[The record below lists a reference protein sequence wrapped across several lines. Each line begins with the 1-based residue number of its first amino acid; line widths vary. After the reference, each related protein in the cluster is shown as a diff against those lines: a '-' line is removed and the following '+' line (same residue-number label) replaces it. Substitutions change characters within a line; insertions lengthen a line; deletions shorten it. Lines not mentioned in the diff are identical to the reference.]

1 VLEVGLLSLLSFGSC
16 YIKMV
21 TRCDVSLD
29 VLLAGGIPILLCLLY
44 YFIYLFLLLL
54 MVFLL
59 QYLFI

>member
-1 VLEVGLLSLLSFGSC
+1 
-16 YIKMV
+16 MV
-21 TRCDVSLD
+21 TRCDVSLY
-29 VLLAGGIPILLCLLY
+29 VLLAGGIPTLLCLLY